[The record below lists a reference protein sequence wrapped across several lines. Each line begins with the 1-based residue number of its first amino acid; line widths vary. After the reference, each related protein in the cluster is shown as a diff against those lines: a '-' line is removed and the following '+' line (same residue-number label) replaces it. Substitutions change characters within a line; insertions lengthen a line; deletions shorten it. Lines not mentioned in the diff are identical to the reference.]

1 MGRGQTGLALRRE
14 VWFESKKLKL
24 SAQVRWFRDIVF
36 CDKRDQASSAPL
48 SVNRRWG
55 RHREGRVNG
64 ERLGPD
70 RL

>member
-1 MGRGQTGLALRRE
+1 MVGRGQTDLELRRE

-48 SVNRRWG
+48 STEDGGVVG
-55 RHREGRVNG
+55 KEG
-64 ERLGPD
+64 
-70 RL
+70 